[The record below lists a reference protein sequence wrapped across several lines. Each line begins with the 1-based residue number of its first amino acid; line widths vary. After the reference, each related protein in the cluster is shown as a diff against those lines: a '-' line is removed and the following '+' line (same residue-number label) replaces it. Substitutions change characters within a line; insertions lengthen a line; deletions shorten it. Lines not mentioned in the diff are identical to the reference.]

1 MEFIHNKLN
10 KKTLKTVKR
19 QKMMRRALFID
30 DNSKTIIFSD
40 ELEKTYMKLEGA
52 MWLPALG
59 YSKHFDGHI
68 YVSGATESGKSY
80 FIKKMIQN
88 DRYKRPVMLF
98 TNLVNDDPSLQGIEN
113 ITKYHTLNVNWD
125 EVKKNDYNK
134 ILIFDDIQKNEDFK
148 KYRDKI
154 LEEGRHKNTVVICVN
169 HRLQDYYNT
178 MVALNEC
185 RFVVTFPCSNR
196 GNVFKYLKNEFEMDR
211 KELNQILGVACD
223 EGRYLII
230 HRFHPVC
237 LASTE
242 SIFKL

>member
-1 MEFIHNKLN
+1 
-10 KKTLKTVKR
+10 
-19 QKMMRRALFID
+19 MRRALFID
-30 DNSKTIIFSD
+30 DTSKTVIFSD
-40 ELEKTYMKLEGA
+40 ELEHAYTHLA
-52 MWLPALG
+52 DSMWLPALG

-80 FIKKMIQN
+80 FIKKMVQN
-88 DRYKRPVMLF
+88 DRYRRPVILF
-98 TNLVNDDPSLQGIEN
+98 TNLINDDPSLVGIEN
-113 ITKYHTLNVNWD
+113 MTKYHSGDVDWTKIKSN
-125 EVKKNDYNK
+125 EGNK

-148 KYRDKI
+148 KYRDKM
-154 LEEGRHKNTVVICVN
+154 LEEGRHINTIVICVN
-169 HRLQDYYNT
+169 HRLQDWYNT

-185 RFVVTFPCSNR
+185 RYVVTFPCSNR

-211 KELNQILGVACD
+211 KELNKVLSVACK

-237 LASTE
+237 FGSTH